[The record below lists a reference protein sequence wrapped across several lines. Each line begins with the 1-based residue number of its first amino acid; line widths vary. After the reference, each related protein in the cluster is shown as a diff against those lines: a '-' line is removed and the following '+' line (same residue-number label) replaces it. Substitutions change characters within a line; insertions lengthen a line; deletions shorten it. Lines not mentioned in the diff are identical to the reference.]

1 MKKSDTR
8 NFARNNPVGRFI
20 SRNAMILSALIVM
33 GIVLSLISNS
43 FFSSANVLSVL
54 RQASTNAI
62 LSMSMAMVLIIGCI
76 DLSISSSLALSGA
89 LCVIMINN
97 GVPIYLALVV
107 TLIFGAFCGLL
118 NGAMA
123 AFTDIP
129 PFIITLA
136 TQQCFRGA
144 AYLLTDG
151 RTIMCYDETFTKIG
165 AGSFLGIP
173 VPVIIVLIVLVIAAI
188 ILSKSKFGRRMYAI
202 GGNKSAA
209 VYSGIKVK
217 KVTVIVYVL
226 TGTLASLAGIVLCSR
241 TYSCQPTAGTGYE
254 CDAIAAAVLGGVS
267 FNGGVGTAGG
277 VMLGSLV
284 IAFLNNGLNMLHVHA
299 YWQTIAKGIVIL
311 IAVFFDTMKV
321 DKMRGRKA

>member
-1 MKKSDTR
+1 MKKSDTQS
-8 NFARNNPVGRFI
+8 FARNNPFGRFI
-20 SRNAMILSALIVM
+20 SQNSMILSALIIM
-33 GIVLSLISNS
+33 GIVLSLISSS
-43 FFSSANVLSVL
+43 FFSSANLLSVL

-97 GVPIYLALVV
+97 GVSIYLALIV
-107 TLIFGAFCGLL
+107 TLAFGAFCGLL

-151 RTIMCYDETFTKIG
+151 RTIMCYDETFTQIG
-165 AGSFLGIP
+165 AGSFWGIP
-173 VPVIIVLIVLVIAAI
+173 IPVIIVLIVFIIAAI
-188 ILSKSKFGRRMYAI
+188 ILGKSKFGRRMYAI
-202 GGNKSAA
+202 GGNKAA
-209 VYSGIKVK
+209 AIYSGIKVR

-226 TGTLASLAGIVLCSR
+226 TGILASLAGIVLSSR

-267 FNGGVGTAGG
+267 FNGGIGTAGG
-277 VMLGSLV
+277 VMLGALV

-311 IAVFFDTMKV
+311 IAVFFDTIKV
-321 DKMRGRKA
+321 EKMRK